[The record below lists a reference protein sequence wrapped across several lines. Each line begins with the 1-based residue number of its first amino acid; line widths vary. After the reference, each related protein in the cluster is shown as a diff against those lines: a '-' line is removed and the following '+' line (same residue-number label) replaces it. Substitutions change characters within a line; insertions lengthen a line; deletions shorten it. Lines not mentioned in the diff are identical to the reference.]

1 MAARHPNFL
10 VIVADDLGFSDTGC
24 FGGEISTPN
33 IDSIAAGGLRFT
45 DFHSAAACSPTRSML
60 LTGTDNPDIAGI
72 GTMFEK
78 LREFQ
83 RGKPGYEGYLN
94 DRVAALPELL
104 RDAGYHTMMSGK
116 WHLGLERGRWP
127 CTRGFDRSYS
137 LLPGAAN
144 HYGWEPQLQAK
155 GEDLPRIIRQN
166 RVFYVEDDRPIEPRD
181 LGADF
186 YSTTAFTD
194 KLLEYMDDRQKDP
207 KSKEQP
213 FFAYLAYSAPHWPL
227 QASRDDIASYKGRY
241 DDGPEALRQRRLQSL
256 EKLGMIPHGT
266 VPHDVLK
273 FSNRTM
279 SKFWCDLSEEERRYS
294 SRCMEVYAAMVQAM
308 DRQIGRVLDRLRETG
323 ELDNTFVLFMSDNG
337 AEGSLLEA
345 LPIIE
350 ENVFEHI
357 ARYYDNSLDNLGR
370 HNSYA
375 WYGPHWASAATA
387 PARLYKMFTSEGGI
401 RVPFIVN
408 YPPLTANRA
417 GAIDHSFC
425 TVMDIA
431 PTVLEL
437 AGVAHPAP
445 TYQGRPIMPIR
456 GASWVPYLSGAQPR
470 VHAEDHVTGWELFGR
485 QAVRKGDWKAL
496 MIPEPHGPGD
506 WQLYKLSEDP
516 GETRDLR
523 ELYPEKL
530 KELLEAWDQYVL
542 EVGIVGEAMQYG
554 VLDADTSQVNGKI

>member
-1 MAARHPNFL
+1 MATRHPNFL

-60 LTGTDNPDIAGI
+60 LTGTDNHIAGI

-116 WHLGLERGRWP
+116 WHLGLEPGRWP

-194 KLLEYMDDRQKDP
+194 KLLDYMDDRQKDP

-256 EKLGMIPHGT
+256 EKLGMIPPGT

-308 DRQIGRVLDRLRETG
+308 DRQIGRVLDRLRETR

-345 LPIIE
+345 IPIIE

-417 GAIDHSFC
+417 GAIDPSFC

-445 TYQGRPIMPIR
+445 TYRGRPIMPIR

-516 GETRDLR
+516 GETRDLK

-530 KELLEAWDQYVL
+530 KELLEAWDQYVM